1 MHMSVYFAIEMSIQ
15 ANMVNE
21 NYEPSKNDELI
32 LEVLKDGRTRDEP
45 WGRANP
51 RYLIDQTGLEKSN
64 VEFSLRSLRSAGWV
78 ERVARGLYELVEDPR
93 DERD

>member
-1 MHMSVYFAIEMSIQ
+1 VYFAIEMSIQ

-32 LEVLKDGRTRDEP
+32 LEVLKDGRNRDEP

-78 ERVARGLYELVEDPR
+78 ERAARGLYELVEDPR